1 MPNDHF
7 STGKKIA
14 FTGVMFL
21 YINLVLTIFWILK
34 PLKKSLFINQ
44 YDGDQTFKLGSM
56 EMLGSSAE
64 LLAKG
69 MNLLIA
75 FLLVVF
81 LTLIT
86 RLAKRQRLTYC
97 CMGLVIAMTFYFLL
111 QINEPSESTVWLFYW
126 FGALYISLMLAAFFS
141 FLHDT
146 VDLRNAKRLYGF
158 IVLGAVS
165 GGAIG
170 STYFRG
176 WIDEM
181 KNQQWLELIIGIGVV
196 ICVLAFVAG
205 WLAKSIPHL
214 EPELNSGDV
223 PKKKL
228 NAAVEGA
235 SLVFKSRYLIAIAGI
250 VGFYEITSEVL
261 DYQFTAVI
269 ERHTNTTVETVITAE
284 QLAPE
289 DSQVLEE
296 YDVNKDGRLDEKESN
311 NARDAIFGR
320 HVGTVYAIGNNAAL
334 AIQLLFSIFAA
345 SFPRYRIH
353 WILLALPLA
362 IALSSLFF
370 IIAPIL
376 TAASL
381 LKISDSTFAYS
392 VNQTGR
398 ETLYNP
404 LARQEKYVARAFVEV
419 FVQRTGK
426 VAALLIAFLVPILLN
441 TRNEAGHL
449 ETSLLGLQLLGG
461 FTCITVALWFYCVKI
476 VGRKFEALEQVQQE
490 SREASLARAPEQT
503 SAGAA

>member
-7 STGKKIA
+7 SNGKKIA
-14 FTGVMFL
+14 FTVVMFL
-21 YINLVLTIFWILK
+21 YINLALTIFWILK
-34 PLKKSLFINQ
+34 PLKKSLFIGL

-75 FLLVVF
+75 FMLVVF
-81 LTLIT
+81 LTLVT

-97 CMGLVIAMTFYFLL
+97 CMGLIIAMTFYFSL
-111 QINEPSESTVWLFYW
+111 QMVNEPSESTVWLFYW
-126 FGALYISLMLAAFFS
+126 FGDLYISLMLAAFFS

-165 GGAIG
+165 GGAVG

-176 WIDEM
+176 WIEEM
-181 KNQQWLELIIGIGVV
+181 NNQQWLHTIIGIGVV
-196 ICVLAFVAG
+196 ICLLAFAAG
-205 WLAKSIPHL
+205 WMAKSIPHH
-214 EPELNSGDV
+214 EPIPSPNDI
-223 PKKKL
+223 PKKKF
-228 NAAVEGA
+228 NAAIEGA

-261 DYQFTAVI
+261 DYQFTAMT
-269 ERHTNTTVETVITAE
+269 ERYV
-284 QLAPE
+284 PKE
-289 DSQVLEE
+289 DIGSH
-296 YDVNKDGRLDEKESN
+296 
-311 NARDAIFGR
+311 F
-320 HVGTVYAIGNNAAL
+320 GTVYAIGNIAAL
-334 AIQLLFSIFAA
+334 VVQLCFSIFAA
-345 SFPRYRIH
+345 GFPKYRIH

-362 IALSSLFF
+362 VALSSLFF

-376 TAASL
+376 LAASL

-404 LARQEKYVARAFVEV
+404 LSRQEKYVARAFVEV
-419 FVQRTGK
+419 FIQRTGK
-426 VAALLIAFLVPILLN
+426 VVALLIAFLVPMFLN
-441 TRNEAGHL
+441 TRNEAGQL

-461 FTCITVALWFYCVKI
+461 FTCIIVAIWFYCVKI
-476 VGRKFEALEQVQQE
+476 VGRKFESLEREQQQTTGTALGQAQEQ
-490 SREASLARAPEQT
+490 P
-503 SAGAA
+503 SAGTA

>member
-7 STGKKIA
+7 SNGKKIA
-14 FTGVMFL
+14 FTVVMFL
-21 YINLVLTIFWILK
+21 YINLALTIFWILK
-34 PLKKSLFINQ
+34 PLKKSLFIGL
-44 YDGDQTFKLGSM
+44 YDGDKTFKLGSM

-75 FLLVVF
+75 FMLVIF
-81 LTLIT
+81 LTLVT

-97 CMGLVIAMTFYFLL
+97 CMGLIIAMTFYFWL

-126 FGALYISLMLAAFFS
+126 FGDLYISLMLAAFFS

-165 GGAIG
+165 GGAVG

-176 WIDEM
+176 WIEEM
-181 KNQQWLELIIGIGVV
+181 SNQQWLNTIIGIGVV
-196 ICVLAFVAG
+196 ICLLAFAAG
-205 WLAKSIPHL
+205 WMAKSIPHH
-214 EPELNSGDV
+214 EPNPSPNDV
-223 PKKKL
+223 PKKKF
-228 NAAVEGA
+228 NAAIEGA

-261 DYQFTAVI
+261 DYQFTAMT
-269 ERHTNTTVETVITAE
+269 ERFV
-284 QLAPE
+284 LKE
-289 DSQVLEE
+289 DIGSH
-296 YDVNKDGRLDEKESN
+296 
-311 NARDAIFGR
+311 F
-320 HVGTVYAIGNNAAL
+320 GTVYAIGNIAAL
-334 AIQLLFSIFAA
+334 VVQLCFSIFAA
-345 SFPRYRIH
+345 NFPKYRIH
-353 WILLALPLA
+353 WTLLALPLA
-362 IALSSLFF
+362 VALSSLFF
-370 IIAPIL
+370 IIVPIL
-376 TAASL
+376 LAASL

-404 LARQEKYVARAFVEV
+404 LSRQEKYVARAFVEV
-419 FVQRTGK
+419 FIQRTGK
-426 VAALLIAFLVPILLN
+426 VAALLIAFLVPIFLN
-441 TRNEAGHL
+441 TRNEAGQL

-461 FTCITVALWFYCVKI
+461 FTCIIVALWFYCVKI
-476 VGRKFEALEQVQQE
+476 VGRKFESLEREQQQATATALGQAQEQ
-490 SREASLARAPEQT
+490 P

>member
-7 STGKKIA
+7 SNGKKIA
-14 FTGVMFL
+14 FTVVMFL
-21 YINLVLTIFWILK
+21 YINLALTIFWILK
-34 PLKKSLFINQ
+34 PLKKSLFIGL

-75 FLLVVF
+75 FMLVVF
-81 LTLIT
+81 LTLVT

-97 CMGLVIAMTFYFLL
+97 CMGLIIAMTFYFSL

-126 FGALYISLMLAAFFS
+126 FGDLYISLMLAAFFS

-165 GGAIG
+165 GGAVG

-176 WIDEM
+176 WIEEM
-181 KNQQWLELIIGIGVV
+181 NNQQWLHTIIGIGVV
-196 ICVLAFVAG
+196 ICLLAFAAG
-205 WLAKSIPHL
+205 WMAKSIPHH
-214 EPELNSGDV
+214 EPKPGPNDV
-223 PKKKL
+223 PKKKF
-228 NAAVEGA
+228 NAAIEGA

-250 VGFYEITSEVL
+250 VGFYEITSEML
-261 DYQFTAVI
+261 DYQFTAMT
-269 ERHTNTTVETVITAE
+269 ERFV
-284 QLAPE
+284 PKE
-289 DSQVLEE
+289 DIGSH
-296 YDVNKDGRLDEKESN
+296 
-311 NARDAIFGR
+311 F
-320 HVGTVYAIGNNAAL
+320 GTVYAIGNIAAL
-334 AIQLLFSIFAA
+334 VVQLCFSIFAA
-345 SFPRYRIH
+345 SFPKYRIH

-362 IALSSLFF
+362 VALSSLFF

-376 TAASL
+376 LAASL

-404 LARQEKYVARAFVEV
+404 LSRQEKYVARAFVEV
-419 FVQRTGK
+419 FIQRTGK
-426 VAALLIAFLVPILLN
+426 VAALLIAFLVPMFLN
-441 TRNEAGHL
+441 TRNEAGQL
-449 ETSLLGLQLLGG
+449 ETNLLGLQLLGV
-461 FTCITVALWFYCVKI
+461 FTCIIVAIWFYCVKI
-476 VGRKFEALEQVQQE
+476 VGRKFESLEREQQQAAATALGQAQEQ
-490 SREASLARAPEQT
+490 P
-503 SAGAA
+503 SAGTA

>member
-1 MPNDHF
+1 MPNEHF
-7 STGKKIA
+7 SNGKKIA
-14 FTGVMFL
+14 FTVVMFL
-21 YINLVLTIFWILK
+21 YINLALTIFWILK
-34 PLKKSLFINQ
+34 PLKKSLFIGL

-75 FLLVVF
+75 FMLVVF
-81 LTLIT
+81 LTLVT

-97 CMGLVIAMTFYFLL
+97 CMGLIIAMTFYFSL

-126 FGALYISLMLAAFFS
+126 FGDLYISLMLAAFFS

-165 GGAIG
+165 GGAVG

-176 WIDEM
+176 WIEEM
-181 KNQQWLELIIGIGVV
+181 NNQQWLHTIIGIGVV
-196 ICVLAFVAG
+196 ICLLAFAAG
-205 WLAKSIPHL
+205 WMAKSIPHH
-214 EPELNSGDV
+214 EPKPSPNDV
-223 PKKKL
+223 PKKKF
-228 NAAVEGA
+228 NAAIEGA

-261 DYQFTAVI
+261 DYQFTAMT
-269 ERHTNTTVETVITAE
+269 ERFV
-284 QLAPE
+284 PKE
-289 DSQVLEE
+289 DIGSH
-296 YDVNKDGRLDEKESN
+296 
-311 NARDAIFGR
+311 F
-320 HVGTVYAIGNNAAL
+320 GTVYAIGNIAAL
-334 AIQLLFSIFAA
+334 VVQLCFSIFAA
-345 SFPRYRIH
+345 SFPKYRIH

-362 IALSSLFF
+362 VALSSLFF

-376 TAASL
+376 LAASL

-404 LARQEKYVARAFVEV
+404 LSRQEKYVARAFIEV
-419 FVQRTGK
+419 FIQRTGK
-426 VAALLIAFLVPILLN
+426 VAALLIAFLVPMFLN
-441 TRNEAGHL
+441 TRNEAGQL
-449 ETSLLGLQLLGG
+449 ETNLLGLQLLGG
-461 FTCITVALWFYCVKI
+461 FTCIIVAIWFYCVKI
-476 VGRKFEALEQVQQE
+476 VGRKFESLEREQQQAAATALGQAQEQ
-490 SREASLARAPEQT
+490 P
-503 SAGAA
+503 SAGTA

>member
-1 MPNDHF
+1 MPNDYF

-81 LTLIT
+81 LTLVT

-97 CMGLVIAMTFYFLL
+97 CMGLVIAMTFYFLV

-126 FGALYISLMLAAFFS
+126 FGDLYISLMLAAFFS

-165 GGAIG
+165 GGAVG

-181 KNQQWLELIIGIGVV
+181 KNQQWLEVIIGIGVV
-196 ICVLAFVAG
+196 ICALAFVAG
-205 WLAKSIPHL
+205 CLARSIPHH
-214 EPELNSGDV
+214 EPKPSPNDV
-223 PKKKL
+223 PRKKF
-228 NAAVEGA
+228 NAAIEGA

-250 VGFYEITSEVL
+250 VGFYEVTSEVL
-261 DYQFTAVI
+261 DYQFTAMI
-269 ERHTNTTVETVITAE
+269 ERFV
-284 QLAPE
+284 PKE
-289 DSQVLEE
+289 DIGSH
-296 YDVNKDGRLDEKESN
+296 
-311 NARDAIFGR
+311 F
-320 HVGTVYAIGNNAAL
+320 GTVYAIGNVAAL
-334 AIQLLFSIFAA
+334 IVQLGFSIFAA
-345 SFPRYRIH
+345 NFPKYRIH
-353 WILLALPLA
+353 WILLVLPLS

-370 IIAPIL
+370 ILAPIL
-376 TAASL
+376 IVGSL

-404 LARQEKYVARAFVEV
+404 LSRQEKYVARAFVEV

-426 VAALLIAFLVPILLN
+426 VAALFIAFLVPMFLS
-441 TRNEAGHL
+441 TRNEAGQL
-449 ETSLLGLQLLGG
+449 ETSLLGLQFLGG
-461 FTCITVALWFYCVKI
+461 FTCIIVSLWFYCLKV
-476 VGRKFEALEQVQQE
+476 VGRKFESLEREQQE

-503 SAGAA
+503 SAREA

>member
-1 MPNDHF
+1 MPNEHF
-7 STGKKIA
+7 SNGKKIA
-14 FTGVMFL
+14 FTVVMFL
-21 YINLVLTIFWILK
+21 YINLALTIFWILK
-34 PLKKSLFINQ
+34 PLKKSLFIGL

-75 FLLVVF
+75 FMLVVF
-81 LTLIT
+81 LTLVT

-97 CMGLVIAMTFYFLL
+97 CMGLIIAMTFYFSL

-126 FGALYISLMLAAFFS
+126 FGDLYISLMLAAFFS

-165 GGAIG
+165 GGAVG

-176 WIDEM
+176 WIEEM
-181 KNQQWLELIIGIGVV
+181 NNQQWLHTIIGIGVV
-196 ICVLAFVAG
+196 ICLLAFAAG
-205 WLAKSIPHL
+205 WMAKSIPHH
-214 EPELNSGDV
+214 EPKPSPNDV
-223 PKKKL
+223 PKKKF
-228 NAAVEGA
+228 NAAIEGA

-261 DYQFTAVI
+261 DYQFTAMT
-269 ERHTNTTVETVITAE
+269 ERFV
-284 QLAPE
+284 PKE
-289 DSQVLEE
+289 DIGSH
-296 YDVNKDGRLDEKESN
+296 
-311 NARDAIFGR
+311 F
-320 HVGTVYAIGNNAAL
+320 GTVYAIGNIAAL
-334 AIQLLFSIFAA
+334 VVQLCFSIFAA
-345 SFPRYRIH
+345 SFPKYRIH

-362 IALSSLFF
+362 VALSSLFF

-376 TAASL
+376 LAASL

-404 LARQEKYVARAFVEV
+404 LSRQEKYVARAFVEV
-419 FVQRTGK
+419 FIQRTGK
-426 VAALLIAFLVPILLN
+426 VAALLIAFLVPMFLN
-441 TRNEAGHL
+441 TRNEAGQL
-449 ETSLLGLQLLGG
+449 ETNLLGLQLLGG
-461 FTCITVALWFYCVKI
+461 FTCIIVAIWFYCVKI
-476 VGRKFEALEQVQQE
+476 VGRKFESLEREQQQAAATALGQAQEQ
-490 SREASLARAPEQT
+490 P
-503 SAGAA
+503 SAGTA

>member
-81 LTLIT
+81 LTLVT

-97 CMGLVIAMTFYFLL
+97 CMGLVIAMTFYFLV

-126 FGALYISLMLAAFFS
+126 FGDLYISLMLAAFFS

-165 GGAIG
+165 GGAVG

-176 WIDEM
+176 WSDEM
-181 KNQQWLELIIGIGVV
+181 KNQQWLEVIIGIGVV
-196 ICVLAFVAG
+196 ICALAFVAG
-205 WLAKSIPHL
+205 CLARSIPHH
-214 EPELNSGDV
+214 EPKPSPNDV
-223 PKKKL
+223 PRKKF
-228 NAAVEGA
+228 NAAIEGA

-250 VGFYEITSEVL
+250 VGFYEVTSEVL
-261 DYQFTAVI
+261 DYQFTAMI
-269 ERHTNTTVETVITAE
+269 ERFV
-284 QLAPE
+284 PKE
-289 DSQVLEE
+289 DIGSH
-296 YDVNKDGRLDEKESN
+296 
-311 NARDAIFGR
+311 F
-320 HVGTVYAIGNNAAL
+320 GTVYAIGNVAAL
-334 AIQLLFSIFAA
+334 IVQLGFSIFAA
-345 SFPRYRIH
+345 NFPKYRIH
-353 WILLALPLA
+353 WILLVLPLS

-370 IIAPIL
+370 ILAPIL
-376 TAASL
+376 IIGSL

-404 LARQEKYVARAFVEV
+404 LSRQEKYVARAFVEV

-426 VAALLIAFLVPILLN
+426 VAALFIAFLVPMVLS
-441 TRNEAGHL
+441 TRNEAGQL

-461 FTCITVALWFYCVKI
+461 FTCIIVALWFYCVKI

-503 SAGAA
+503 SAGEA

>member
-7 STGKKIA
+7 SNGKKIA
-14 FTGVMFL
+14 FTVVMFL
-21 YINLVLTIFWILK
+21 YINLALTIFWILK
-34 PLKKSLFINQ
+34 PLKKSLFIGL

-75 FLLVVF
+75 FMLVVF
-81 LTLIT
+81 LTLVT

-97 CMGLVIAMTFYFLL
+97 CMGLIIAMTFYFSL
-111 QINEPSESTVWLFYW
+111 QMVNEPSESTVWLFYW
-126 FGALYISLMLAAFFS
+126 FGDLYISLMLAAFFS

-165 GGAIG
+165 GGAVG

-176 WIDEM
+176 WIEEM
-181 KNQQWLELIIGIGVV
+181 NNQQWLHTIIGIGVV
-196 ICVLAFVAG
+196 ICLLAFAAG
-205 WLAKSIPHL
+205 WMAKSIPHH
-214 EPELNSGDV
+214 EPKPSPNDV
-223 PKKKL
+223 PKKKF
-228 NAAVEGA
+228 NAAIEGA

-261 DYQFTAVI
+261 DYQFTAMT
-269 ERHTNTTVETVITAE
+269 ERFV
-284 QLAPE
+284 PKE
-289 DSQVLEE
+289 DIGS
-296 YDVNKDGRLDEKESN
+296 R
-311 NARDAIFGR
+311 F
-320 HVGTVYAIGNNAAL
+320 GTVYAIGNIAAL
-334 AIQLLFSIFAA
+334 VVQLCFSIFAVG
-345 SFPRYRIH
+345 FPKYRIH

-362 IALSSLFF
+362 VALSSLFF

-376 TAASL
+376 LAASL

-404 LARQEKYVARAFVEV
+404 LSRQEKYVARAFVEV
-419 FVQRTGK
+419 FIQRTGK
-426 VAALLIAFLVPILLN
+426 VAALLIAFLVPMFLN
-441 TRNEAGHL
+441 TRNEAGQL
-449 ETSLLGLQLLGG
+449 ETNLLGLQLLGG
-461 FTCITVALWFYCVKI
+461 FTCIIVAIWFYCVKI
-476 VGRKFEALEQVQQE
+476 VGRKFESLEREQQQAAATALGQAQEQ
-490 SREASLARAPEQT
+490 P
-503 SAGAA
+503 SAGTA

>member
-7 STGKKIA
+7 SNGKKIA
-14 FTGVMFL
+14 FTVVMFL
-21 YINLVLTIFWILK
+21 YINLALTIFWILK
-34 PLKKSLFINQ
+34 PLKKTLFIGL

-75 FLLVVF
+75 FMLVVF
-81 LTLIT
+81 LTLVT

-97 CMGLVIAMTFYFLL
+97 CMGLIIAMTFYFSL

-126 FGALYISLMLAAFFS
+126 FGDLYISLMLAAFFS

-165 GGAIG
+165 GGAVG

-176 WIDEM
+176 WIGEM
-181 KNQQWLELIIGIGVV
+181 NNQQWLHTIIGIGVV
-196 ICVLAFVAG
+196 ICLLAFAAG
-205 WLAKSIPHL
+205 WMAKSIPHH
-214 EPELNSGDV
+214 EPKPSPNDV
-223 PKKKL
+223 PKKKF
-228 NAAVEGA
+228 NAAIEGA

-261 DYQFTAVI
+261 DYQFTAMT
-269 ERHTNTTVETVITAE
+269 ERFV
-284 QLAPE
+284 PKE
-289 DSQVLEE
+289 DIGSH
-296 YDVNKDGRLDEKESN
+296 
-311 NARDAIFGR
+311 F
-320 HVGTVYAIGNNAAL
+320 GTVYAIGNIAAL
-334 AIQLLFSIFAA
+334 VVQLCFSIFAA
-345 SFPRYRIH
+345 GFPKYRIH

-362 IALSSLFF
+362 VALSSLFF

-376 TAASL
+376 LAASL

-404 LARQEKYVARAFVEV
+404 LSRQEKYVARAFVEV
-419 FVQRTGK
+419 FIQRTGK
-426 VAALLIAFLVPILLN
+426 VAALLIAFLVPMFLN
-441 TRNEAGHL
+441 TRNEAGQL
-449 ETSLLGLQLLGG
+449 ETNLLGLQLLGG
-461 FTCITVALWFYCVKI
+461 FTCIIVAIWFYCVKI
-476 VGRKFEALEQVQQE
+476 VGRKFESLEREQQQATATALGQAQEQ
-490 SREASLARAPEQT
+490 P
-503 SAGAA
+503 SAGTA

>member
-1 MPNDHF
+1 MPNDNF
-7 STGKKIA
+7 SSGKKIA
-14 FTGVMFL
+14 FTVVMFL
-21 YINLVLTIFWILK
+21 YINLALTIFWILK
-34 PLKKSLFINQ
+34 PLKKTLFIGL
-44 YDGDQTFKLGSM
+44 YDGDQTFNLGSM

-75 FLLVVF
+75 FMLVVF
-81 LTLIT
+81 LTLVT

-97 CMGLVIAMTFYFLL
+97 CMGLIIAMTFYFSL

-126 FGALYISLMLAAFFS
+126 FGDLYISLILAAFFS

-165 GGAIG
+165 GGAVG

-176 WIDEM
+176 WIEEM
-181 KNQQWLELIIGIGVV
+181 NNQQWLHTIIGIGVV
-196 ICVLAFVAG
+196 ICLLAFAAG
-205 WLAKSIPHL
+205 WMAKSIPHH
-214 EPELNSGDV
+214 EPIPSPNDI
-223 PKKKL
+223 PKKKF
-228 NAAVEGA
+228 NAAIEGA

-261 DYQFTAVI
+261 DYQFTAMT
-269 ERHTNTTVETVITAE
+269 ERFV
-284 QLAPE
+284 PKE
-289 DSQVLEE
+289 DIGSH
-296 YDVNKDGRLDEKESN
+296 
-311 NARDAIFGR
+311 F
-320 HVGTVYAIGNNAAL
+320 GTVYAIGNIAAL
-334 AIQLLFSIFAA
+334 VVQLCFSIFAA
-345 SFPRYRIH
+345 GFPKYRIH

-362 IALSSLFF
+362 VALSSLFF

-376 TAASL
+376 LAASL

-404 LARQEKYVARAFVEV
+404 LSRQEKYVARAFVEV
-419 FVQRTGK
+419 FIQRTGK
-426 VAALLIAFLVPILLN
+426 VVALLIAFLVPMFLN
-441 TRNEAGHL
+441 TRNEAGQL

-461 FTCITVALWFYCVKI
+461 FTCIIFAIWFYCVKI
-476 VGRKFEALEQVQQE
+476 VGRKFESLESEQQQTTGTALGQAQEQ
-490 SREASLARAPEQT
+490 P
-503 SAGAA
+503 SAGTA

>member
-7 STGKKIA
+7 SNGKKIA
-14 FTGVMFL
+14 FTVVMFL
-21 YINLVLTIFWILK
+21 YINLALTIFWILK
-34 PLKKSLFINQ
+34 PLKKSLFIGL

-75 FLLVVF
+75 FMLVVF
-81 LTLIT
+81 LTLVT

-97 CMGLVIAMTFYFLL
+97 CMGLIIAMTFYFSL

-126 FGALYISLMLAAFFS
+126 FGDLYISLMLAAFFS

-165 GGAIG
+165 GGAVG

-176 WIDEM
+176 WIEEM
-181 KNQQWLELIIGIGVV
+181 NNQQWLHTIIGIGVV
-196 ICVLAFVAG
+196 ICLLAFAAG
-205 WLAKSIPHL
+205 WMAKSIPHH
-214 EPELNSGDV
+214 EPKPSPNDV
-223 PKKKL
+223 PKKKF
-228 NAAVEGA
+228 NAAIEGA

-250 VGFYEITSEVL
+250 VGFYEITSEML
-261 DYQFTAVI
+261 DYQFTAMT
-269 ERHTNTTVETVITAE
+269 ERFV
-284 QLAPE
+284 PKE
-289 DSQVLEE
+289 DIGSH
-296 YDVNKDGRLDEKESN
+296 
-311 NARDAIFGR
+311 F
-320 HVGTVYAIGNNAAL
+320 GTVYAIGNIAAL
-334 AIQLLFSIFAA
+334 VVQLCFSIFAA
-345 SFPRYRIH
+345 GFPKYRIH

-362 IALSSLFF
+362 VALSSLFF

-376 TAASL
+376 LAASL

-404 LARQEKYVARAFVEV
+404 LSRQEKYVARAFVEV
-419 FVQRTGK
+419 FIQRTGK
-426 VAALLIAFLVPILLN
+426 VAALLIAFLVPMFLN
-441 TRNEAGHL
+441 TRNEAGQL
-449 ETSLLGLQLLGG
+449 ETNLLGLQLLGV
-461 FTCITVALWFYCVKI
+461 FTCIIVAIWFYCVKI
-476 VGRKFEALEQVQQE
+476 VGRKFESLEREQQQ
-490 SREASLARAPEQT
+490 ATATTLGQAQEQP
-503 SAGAA
+503 SAGTA

>member
-7 STGKKIA
+7 SNGKKIA
-14 FTGVMFL
+14 FTVVMFL
-21 YINLVLTIFWILK
+21 YINLTLTIFWILK
-34 PLKKSLFINQ
+34 PLKKSLFIGL
-44 YDGDQTFKLGSM
+44 YDSDQTFKLGSM

-75 FLLVVF
+75 FMLVVF
-81 LTLIT
+81 LTLVT

-97 CMGLVIAMTFYFLL
+97 CMGLIIAMTFCFSL

-126 FGALYISLMLAAFFS
+126 FGDLYISLMLAAFFS

-165 GGAIG
+165 GGAVG

-176 WIDEM
+176 WIEEM
-181 KNQQWLELIIGIGVV
+181 NNQQWLNTIIGIGVV
-196 ICVLAFVAG
+196 ICLLAFAAG
-205 WLAKSIPHL
+205 WMAKSIPHH
-214 EPELNSGDV
+214 EPNPSPNDV
-223 PKKKL
+223 PKKKF
-228 NAAVEGA
+228 NAAIEGA

-261 DYQFTAVI
+261 DYQFTAMT
-269 ERHTNTTVETVITAE
+269 ERFV
-284 QLAPE
+284 PKE
-289 DSQVLEE
+289 DIGSH
-296 YDVNKDGRLDEKESN
+296 
-311 NARDAIFGR
+311 F
-320 HVGTVYAIGNNAAL
+320 GTVYAIGNIAAL
-334 AIQLLFSIFAA
+334 VVQLCFSIFAA
-345 SFPRYRIH
+345 SFPKYRIH
-353 WILLALPLA
+353 WILMALPLA
-362 IALSSLFF
+362 VALSSLFF

-376 TAASL
+376 LAASL

-404 LARQEKYVARAFVEV
+404 LSRQEKYVARAFVEV
-419 FVQRTGK
+419 FIQRTGK
-426 VAALLIAFLVPILLN
+426 VAALLIAFLVPIFLN
-441 TRNEAGHL
+441 TRNEAGQL

-461 FTCITVALWFYCVKI
+461 FTCIIVALWFYCVKI
-476 VGRKFEALEQVQQE
+476 VGRKFESLEREQQQATATALGQAQEQ
-490 SREASLARAPEQT
+490 P
-503 SAGAA
+503 SAGTT

>member
-1 MPNDHF
+1 MPNEHF
-7 STGKKIA
+7 SNGKKIA
-14 FTGVMFL
+14 FTVVMFL
-21 YINLVLTIFWILK
+21 YINLALTIFWILK
-34 PLKKSLFINQ
+34 PLKKSLFIGL

-75 FLLVVF
+75 FMLVVF
-81 LTLIT
+81 LTLVT

-97 CMGLVIAMTFYFLL
+97 CMGLIIAMTFYFSL

-126 FGALYISLMLAAFFS
+126 FGDLYISLMLAAFFS

-165 GGAIG
+165 GGAVG

-176 WIDEM
+176 WIEEM
-181 KNQQWLELIIGIGVV
+181 NNQQWLHTIIGIGVV
-196 ICVLAFVAG
+196 ICLLAFAAG
-205 WLAKSIPHL
+205 WMAKSIPHH
-214 EPELNSGDV
+214 EPKPSPNDV
-223 PKKKL
+223 PKKKF
-228 NAAVEGA
+228 NAAIEGA

-261 DYQFTAVI
+261 DYQFTAMT
-269 ERHTNTTVETVITAE
+269 ERFV
-284 QLAPE
+284 PKE
-289 DSQVLEE
+289 DIGSH
-296 YDVNKDGRLDEKESN
+296 
-311 NARDAIFGR
+311 F
-320 HVGTVYAIGNNAAL
+320 GTVYAIGNIAAL
-334 AIQLLFSIFAA
+334 VVQLCFSIFAA
-345 SFPRYRIH
+345 SFPKYRIH

-362 IALSSLFF
+362 VALSSLFF

-376 TAASL
+376 LAASL

-404 LARQEKYVARAFVEV
+404 LSRQEKYVARAFVEV
-419 FVQRTGK
+419 FIQRTGK
-426 VAALLIAFLVPILLN
+426 VAALLIAFLVPMFLN
-441 TRNEAGHL
+441 TRNEAGQL
-449 ETSLLGLQLLGG
+449 ETNLLGLQLLGG
-461 FTCITVALWFYCVKI
+461 FTCIIVAIWFYCVKI
-476 VGRKFEALEQVQQE
+476 VGRKFESLEREQQQATATALGQAQEQ
-490 SREASLARAPEQT
+490 P
-503 SAGAA
+503 SAGTA

>member
-1 MPNDHF
+1 MPNEHF
-7 STGKKIA
+7 SNGKKIA
-14 FTGVMFL
+14 FTVVMFL
-21 YINLVLTIFWILK
+21 YINLALTIFWILK
-34 PLKKSLFINQ
+34 PLKKSLFIGL

-75 FLLVVF
+75 FMLVVF
-81 LTLIT
+81 LTLVT

-97 CMGLVIAMTFYFLL
+97 CMGLIIAMTFYFSL

-126 FGALYISLMLAAFFS
+126 FGDLYISLMLAAFFS

-165 GGAIG
+165 GGAVG

-176 WIDEM
+176 WIEEM
-181 KNQQWLELIIGIGVV
+181 NNQQWLHTIIGIGVV
-196 ICVLAFVAG
+196 ICLLAFAAG
-205 WLAKSIPHL
+205 WMAKSIPHH
-214 EPELNSGDV
+214 EPKPSPNDV
-223 PKKKL
+223 PKKKF
-228 NAAVEGA
+228 NAAIEGA

-261 DYQFTAVI
+261 DYQFTAMT
-269 ERHTNTTVETVITAE
+269 ERFV
-284 QLAPE
+284 PK
-289 DSQVLEE
+289 EE
-296 YDVNKDGRLDEKESN
+296 IGSR
-311 NARDAIFGR
+311 F
-320 HVGTVYAIGNNAAL
+320 GTVYAIGNIAAL
-334 AIQLLFSIFAA
+334 VVQLCFSVFAA
-345 SFPRYRIH
+345 GFPKYRIH

-362 IALSSLFF
+362 VALSSLFF

-376 TAASL
+376 LAASL

-404 LARQEKYVARAFVEV
+404 LSRQEKYVARAFVEV
-419 FVQRTGK
+419 FIQRTGK
-426 VAALLIAFLVPILLN
+426 VAALLIAFLVPMFLN
-441 TRNEAGHL
+441 TRNEAGQL
-449 ETSLLGLQLLGG
+449 ETNLLGLQLLGG
-461 FTCITVALWFYCVKI
+461 FTCIIVAIWFYCVKI
-476 VGRKFEALEQVQQE
+476 VGRKFESLEREQQQAAATALGQAQEQ
-490 SREASLARAPEQT
+490 P
-503 SAGAA
+503 SAGTA

>member
-7 STGKKIA
+7 SNGKKIA
-14 FTGVMFL
+14 FTVVMFL
-21 YINLVLTIFWILK
+21 YINLALTIFWILK
-34 PLKKSLFINQ
+34 PLKKTLFIGL

-75 FLLVVF
+75 FMLVVF
-81 LTLIT
+81 LTLVT

-97 CMGLVIAMTFYFLL
+97 CMGLIIAMTFYFSL

-126 FGALYISLMLAAFFS
+126 FGDLYISLMLAAFFS

-165 GGAIG
+165 GGAVG

-176 WIDEM
+176 WIEEM
-181 KNQQWLELIIGIGVV
+181 NNQQWLHTIIGIGVV
-196 ICVLAFVAG
+196 ICLLAFAAG
-205 WLAKSIPHL
+205 WMAKSIPHH
-214 EPELNSGDV
+214 EPKPSPNDV
-223 PKKKL
+223 PKKKF
-228 NAAVEGA
+228 NAAIEGA

-250 VGFYEITSEVL
+250 VGFYEITSEML
-261 DYQFTAVI
+261 DYQFTAMT
-269 ERHTNTTVETVITAE
+269 ERFV
-284 QLAPE
+284 PKE
-289 DSQVLEE
+289 DIGSH
-296 YDVNKDGRLDEKESN
+296 
-311 NARDAIFGR
+311 F
-320 HVGTVYAIGNNAAL
+320 GTVYAIGNIAAL
-334 AIQLLFSIFAA
+334 VVQLCFSIFAA
-345 SFPRYRIH
+345 SFPKYRIH

-362 IALSSLFF
+362 VALSSLFF

-376 TAASL
+376 LAASL

-404 LARQEKYVARAFVEV
+404 LSRQEKYVARAFVEV
-419 FVQRTGK
+419 FIQRTGK
-426 VAALLIAFLVPILLN
+426 VAALLIAFLVPMFLN
-441 TRNEAGHL
+441 TRNEAGQL
-449 ETSLLGLQLLGG
+449 ETNLLGLQLLGG
-461 FTCITVALWFYCVKI
+461 FTCIIVAIWFYCVKI
-476 VGRKFEALEQVQQE
+476 VGRKFESLEREQQQATATALGQAQEQ
-490 SREASLARAPEQT
+490 P
-503 SAGAA
+503 SAGTA

>member
-7 STGKKIA
+7 SNGKKIA
-14 FTGVMFL
+14 FTVVMFL

-34 PLKKSLFINQ
+34 PLKKSLFIGL

-75 FLLVVF
+75 FMLVVF
-81 LTLIT
+81 LTLVT

-97 CMGLVIAMTFYFLL
+97 CMGLIIAMTFYFSL

-126 FGALYISLMLAAFFS
+126 FGDLYISLMLAAFFS

-165 GGAIG
+165 GGAVG

-176 WIDEM
+176 WIEEM
-181 KNQQWLELIIGIGVV
+181 NNQQWLHMIIGIGVV
-196 ICVLAFVAG
+196 ICLLAFAAG
-205 WLAKSIPHL
+205 WMAKSIPHH
-214 EPELNSGDV
+214 EPKPSPNDV
-223 PKKKL
+223 PKKKF
-228 NAAVEGA
+228 NAAIEGA

-261 DYQFTAVI
+261 DYQFTAMT
-269 ERHTNTTVETVITAE
+269 ERFV
-284 QLAPE
+284 PKE
-289 DSQVLEE
+289 DIGSH
-296 YDVNKDGRLDEKESN
+296 
-311 NARDAIFGR
+311 F
-320 HVGTVYAIGNNAAL
+320 GTVYAIGNIAAL
-334 AIQLLFSIFAA
+334 VVQLCFSIFAA
-345 SFPRYRIH
+345 SFPKYRIH

-362 IALSSLFF
+362 VALSSLFF

-376 TAASL
+376 LAASL

-404 LARQEKYVARAFVEV
+404 LSRQEKYVARAFVEV
-419 FVQRTGK
+419 FIQRTGK
-426 VAALLIAFLVPILLN
+426 VAALLIAFLVPMFLN
-441 TRNEAGHL
+441 TRNEAGQL
-449 ETSLLGLQLLGG
+449 ETNLLGLQLLGG
-461 FTCITVALWFYCVKI
+461 FTCIIVAIWFYCVKI
-476 VGRKFEALEQVQQE
+476 VGRKFESLEREQQQATATALGQAQEQ
-490 SREASLARAPEQT
+490 P
-503 SAGAA
+503 SAGTA

>member
-7 STGKKIA
+7 SNGKKIA
-14 FTGVMFL
+14 FTVVMFL
-21 YINLVLTIFWILK
+21 YINLALTIFWILK
-34 PLKKSLFINQ
+34 PLKKSLFIGL

-75 FLLVVF
+75 FMLVVF
-81 LTLIT
+81 LTLVT

-97 CMGLVIAMTFYFLL
+97 CMGLIIAMTFYFSL

-126 FGALYISLMLAAFFS
+126 FGDLYISLMLAAFFS

-165 GGAIG
+165 GGAVG

-176 WIDEM
+176 WIEEM
-181 KNQQWLELIIGIGVV
+181 NNQQWLHTIIGIGVV
-196 ICVLAFVAG
+196 ICLLAFAAG
-205 WLAKSIPHL
+205 WMAKSIPHH
-214 EPELNSGDV
+214 EPKPSPNDV
-223 PKKKL
+223 PKKKF
-228 NAAVEGA
+228 NAAIEGA

-261 DYQFTAVI
+261 DYQFTAMT
-269 ERHTNTTVETVITAE
+269 ERFV
-284 QLAPE
+284 PKE
-289 DSQVLEE
+289 DIGSH
-296 YDVNKDGRLDEKESN
+296 
-311 NARDAIFGR
+311 F
-320 HVGTVYAIGNNAAL
+320 GTVYAIGNIAAL
-334 AIQLLFSIFAA
+334 VVQLCFSIFAA
-345 SFPRYRIH
+345 GFPKYRIH

-362 IALSSLFF
+362 VALSSLFF

-376 TAASL
+376 LAASL

-404 LARQEKYVARAFVEV
+404 LSRQEKYVARAFVEV
-419 FVQRTGK
+419 FIQRTGK
-426 VAALLIAFLVPILLN
+426 VAALLIAFLVPMFLN
-441 TRNEAGHL
+441 TRNEAGQL
-449 ETSLLGLQLLGG
+449 ETNLLGLQLLGG
-461 FTCITVALWFYCVKI
+461 FTCIIVAIWFYCVKI
-476 VGRKFEALEQVQQE
+476 VARKFESLEREQQQ
-490 SREASLARAPEQT
+490 ATATTLGQAQEQP
-503 SAGAA
+503 SAGTV

>member
-34 PLKKSLFINQ
+34 PLKKSLFIGQ

-97 CMGLVIAMTFYFLL
+97 CMGLVIAMTFCFWL

-126 FGALYISLMLAAFFS
+126 FGDLYISLMLAAFFS

-146 VDLRNAKRLYGF
+146 VDLKNAKRLYGF

-181 KNQQWLELIIGIGVV
+181 KNQQWLQVVIGIGVV

-205 WLAKSIPHL
+205 WLAKAIPHH
-214 EPELNSGDV
+214 EPEPSSGDV
-223 PKKKL
+223 PKKKF

-261 DYQFTAVI
+261 DYQFTAVT
-269 ERHTNTTVETVITAE
+269 ERFV
-284 QLAPE
+284 PKE
-289 DSQVLEE
+289 DLG
-296 YDVNKDGRLDEKESN
+296 NH
-311 NARDAIFGR
+311 F
-320 HVGTVYAIGNNAAL
+320 GTVYAIGNNAAL
-334 AIQLLFSIFAA
+334 VIQLLFSIFAA
-345 SFPRYRIH
+345 SFPKYRIH
-353 WILLALPLA
+353 WILLALPLS
-362 IALSSLFF
+362 IVLSSLFF
-370 IIAPIL
+370 ILAPIL
-376 TAASL
+376 VAASL

-392 VNQTGR
+392 INQTGR

-404 LARQEKYVARAFVEV
+404 LSRQEKYVARAFVEV
-419 FVQRTGK
+419 FIQRTGK
-426 VAALLIAFLVPILLN
+426 VAALLIAFLVPMFLN
-441 TRNEAGHL
+441 TRNEAGQL
-449 ETSLLGLQLLGG
+449 ETNLLGLQLLGG
-461 FTCITVALWFYCVKI
+461 FTCIIVAIWFYCVKI
-476 VGRKFEALEQVQQE
+476 VGRKFESLEREQQQAAATALGQAQEQ
-490 SREASLARAPEQT
+490 P
-503 SAGAA
+503 SAGTA

>member
-7 STGKKIA
+7 SNGKKIA
-14 FTGVMFL
+14 FTVVMFL
-21 YINLVLTIFWILK
+21 YINLALTIFWILK
-34 PLKKSLFINQ
+34 PLKKSLFIGL

-75 FLLVVF
+75 FMLVVF
-81 LTLIT
+81 LTLVT

-97 CMGLVIAMTFYFLL
+97 CMGLIIAMTFYFSL

-126 FGALYISLMLAAFFS
+126 FGDLYISLMLAAFFS

-165 GGAIG
+165 GGAVG

-176 WIDEM
+176 WIEEM
-181 KNQQWLELIIGIGVV
+181 NNQQWLHTIIGIGVV
-196 ICVLAFVAG
+196 ICLLAFAAG
-205 WLAKSIPHL
+205 WMAKSIPHH
-214 EPELNSGDV
+214 EPKPSPNDV
-223 PKKKL
+223 PKKKF
-228 NAAVEGA
+228 NAAIEGA

-261 DYQFTAVI
+261 DYQFTAMT
-269 ERHTNTTVETVITAE
+269 ERFV
-284 QLAPE
+284 PKE
-289 DSQVLEE
+289 DIGSH
-296 YDVNKDGRLDEKESN
+296 
-311 NARDAIFGR
+311 F
-320 HVGTVYAIGNNAAL
+320 GTVYAIGNIAAL
-334 AIQLLFSIFAA
+334 VVQLCFSIFAA
-345 SFPRYRIH
+345 GFPKYRIH

-362 IALSSLFF
+362 VALSSLFF

-376 TAASL
+376 LAASL

-404 LARQEKYVARAFVEV
+404 LSRQEKYVARAFVEV
-419 FVQRTGK
+419 FIQRTGK
-426 VAALLIAFLVPILLN
+426 VAALLIAFLVPMFLN
-441 TRNEAGHL
+441 TRNEAGQL
-449 ETSLLGLQLLGG
+449 ETNLLGLQLLGG
-461 FTCITVALWFYCVKI
+461 FTCIIVAIWFYCVKI
-476 VGRKFEALEQVQQE
+476 VGRKFESLEREQQQATATALGQAQEQ
-490 SREASLARAPEQT
+490 P
-503 SAGAA
+503 SAGTA

>member
-7 STGKKIA
+7 SNGKKIA
-14 FTGVMFL
+14 FTVVMFL

-34 PLKKSLFINQ
+34 PLKKSLFIGL

-75 FLLVVF
+75 FMLVVF
-81 LTLIT
+81 LTLVT

-97 CMGLVIAMTFYFLL
+97 CMGLIIAMTFYFSL

-126 FGALYISLMLAAFFS
+126 FGDLYISLMLAAFFS

-165 GGAIG
+165 GGAVG

-176 WIDEM
+176 WIEEM
-181 KNQQWLELIIGIGVV
+181 NNQQWLHTIIGIGVV
-196 ICVLAFVAG
+196 ICLLAFAAG
-205 WLAKSIPHL
+205 WMAKSIPHH
-214 EPELNSGDV
+214 EPKPSPNDV
-223 PKKKL
+223 PKKKF
-228 NAAVEGA
+228 NAAIEGA

-261 DYQFTAVI
+261 DYQFTAMT
-269 ERHTNTTVETVITAE
+269 ERFV
-284 QLAPE
+284 PKE
-289 DSQVLEE
+289 DIGSH
-296 YDVNKDGRLDEKESN
+296 
-311 NARDAIFGR
+311 F
-320 HVGTVYAIGNNAAL
+320 GTVYAIGNIAAL
-334 AIQLLFSIFAA
+334 VVQLCFSIFAA
-345 SFPRYRIH
+345 GFPKYRIH

-362 IALSSLFF
+362 VALSSLFF

-376 TAASL
+376 LAASL

-404 LARQEKYVARAFVEV
+404 LSRQEKYVARAFVEV
-419 FVQRTGK
+419 FIQRTGK
-426 VAALLIAFLVPILLN
+426 VAALLIAFLVPMFLN
-441 TRNEAGHL
+441 TRNEAGQL
-449 ETSLLGLQLLGG
+449 ETNLLGLQLLGG
-461 FTCITVALWFYCVKI
+461 FTCIIVAIWFYCVKI
-476 VGRKFEALEQVQQE
+476 VGRKFESLEREQQQAAATALGQAQEQ
-490 SREASLARAPEQT
+490 P
-503 SAGAA
+503 SAGTA

>member
-7 STGKKIA
+7 SNGKKIA
-14 FTGVMFL
+14 FTVVMFL
-21 YINLVLTIFWILK
+21 YINLALTIFWILK
-34 PLKKSLFINQ
+34 PLKKTLFIGL

-75 FLLVVF
+75 FMLVVF
-81 LTLIT
+81 LTLVT

-97 CMGLVIAMTFYFLL
+97 CMGLIIAMTFYFSL

-126 FGALYISLMLAAFFS
+126 FGDLYISLMLAAFFS

-165 GGAIG
+165 GGAVG
-170 STYFRG
+170 STYFSG
-176 WIDEM
+176 WSREM
-181 KNQQWLELIIGIGVV
+181 NNQQWLHTVIGIGVV
-196 ICVLAFVAG
+196 ICLLAFAAG
-205 WLAKSIPHL
+205 WMAKSIPHH
-214 EPELNSGDV
+214 EPKPSPNDV
-223 PKKKL
+223 PKKKF
-228 NAAVEGA
+228 NAAIEGA

-261 DYQFTAVI
+261 DYQFTAMT
-269 ERHTNTTVETVITAE
+269 ERFV
-284 QLAPE
+284 PKE
-289 DSQVLEE
+289 DIGS
-296 YDVNKDGRLDEKESN
+296 R
-311 NARDAIFGR
+311 F
-320 HVGTVYAIGNNAAL
+320 GTVYAIGNIAAL
-334 AIQLLFSIFAA
+334 VVQLCFSIFAA
-345 SFPRYRIH
+345 SFPKYRIH

-362 IALSSLFF
+362 VALSSLFF

-376 TAASL
+376 LAASL

-404 LARQEKYVARAFVEV
+404 LSRQEKYVARAFVEV
-419 FVQRTGK
+419 FIQRTGK
-426 VAALLIAFLVPILLN
+426 VAALLIAFLVPMFLN
-441 TRNEAGHL
+441 TRNEAGQL
-449 ETSLLGLQLLGG
+449 ETNLLGLQLLGG
-461 FTCITVALWFYCVKI
+461 FTCIIVAIWFYCVNI
-476 VGRKFEALEQVQQE
+476 VGRKFESLEREQQQ
-490 SREASLARAPEQT
+490 ATATTLGQAQEQP
-503 SAGAA
+503 SAGTA

>member
-7 STGKKIA
+7 SNGKKIA
-14 FTGVMFL
+14 FTVVMFL
-21 YINLVLTIFWILK
+21 YINLALTIFWILK
-34 PLKKSLFINQ
+34 PLKKSLFIGL

-75 FLLVVF
+75 FMLVVF
-81 LTLIT
+81 LTLVT

-97 CMGLVIAMTFYFLL
+97 CMGLIIAMTFYFSL

-126 FGALYISLMLAAFFS
+126 FGDLYISLMLAAFFS

-165 GGAIG
+165 GGAVG

-176 WIDEM
+176 WIEEM
-181 KNQQWLELIIGIGVV
+181 NNQQWLHMIIGIGVV
-196 ICVLAFVAG
+196 ICLLAFAAG
-205 WLAKSIPHL
+205 WMAKSIPHH
-214 EPELNSGDV
+214 EPKPSPNDV
-223 PKKKL
+223 PKKKF
-228 NAAVEGA
+228 NAAIEGA

-261 DYQFTAVI
+261 DYQFTAMT
-269 ERHTNTTVETVITAE
+269 ERFV
-284 QLAPE
+284 PKE
-289 DSQVLEE
+289 DIGSH
-296 YDVNKDGRLDEKESN
+296 
-311 NARDAIFGR
+311 F
-320 HVGTVYAIGNNAAL
+320 GTVYAIGNIAAL
-334 AIQLLFSIFAA
+334 VVQLCFSVFAA
-345 SFPRYRIH
+345 GFPKYRIH

-362 IALSSLFF
+362 VALSSLFF

-376 TAASL
+376 LAASL

-404 LARQEKYVARAFVEV
+404 LSRQEKYVARAFVEV
-419 FVQRTGK
+419 FIQRTGK
-426 VAALLIAFLVPILLN
+426 VAALLIAFLVPMFLN
-441 TRNEAGHL
+441 TRNEAGQL

-461 FTCITVALWFYCVKI
+461 FTCIIVAIWFYCVKI
-476 VGRKFEALEQVQQE
+476 VGRKFESLEREQQQATANALGQAQEQQ
-490 SREASLARAPEQT
+490 SARTA
-503 SAGAA
+503 

>member
-7 STGKKIA
+7 SNGKKIA
-14 FTGVMFL
+14 FTVVMFL
-21 YINLVLTIFWILK
+21 YINLALTIFWILK
-34 PLKKSLFINQ
+34 PLKKSLFIGL

-75 FLLVVF
+75 FMLVVF
-81 LTLIT
+81 LTLVT

-97 CMGLVIAMTFYFLL
+97 CMGLIIAMTFYFSL

-126 FGALYISLMLAAFFS
+126 FGDLYISLMLAAFFS

-165 GGAIG
+165 GGAVG

-176 WIDEM
+176 WIEEM
-181 KNQQWLELIIGIGVV
+181 NNQQWLHTIIGIGMV
-196 ICVLAFVAG
+196 ICLLAFAAG
-205 WLAKSIPHL
+205 WMAKSIPHH
-214 EPELNSGDV
+214 EPKPSPNDV
-223 PKKKL
+223 PKKKF
-228 NAAVEGA
+228 NAAIEGA

-261 DYQFTAVI
+261 DYQFTAMT
-269 ERHTNTTVETVITAE
+269 ERFV
-284 QLAPE
+284 PKE
-289 DSQVLEE
+289 DIGSH
-296 YDVNKDGRLDEKESN
+296 
-311 NARDAIFGR
+311 F
-320 HVGTVYAIGNNAAL
+320 GTVYAIGNIAAL
-334 AIQLLFSIFAA
+334 VVQLCFSIFAA
-345 SFPRYRIH
+345 GFPKYRIH

-362 IALSSLFF
+362 VALSSLFF

-376 TAASL
+376 LAASL

-404 LARQEKYVARAFVEV
+404 LSRQEKYVARAFVEV
-419 FVQRTGK
+419 FIQRTGK
-426 VAALLIAFLVPILLN
+426 VAALLIAFLVPMFLN
-441 TRNEAGHL
+441 TRNEAGQL
-449 ETSLLGLQLLGG
+449 ETNLLGLQLLGG
-461 FTCITVALWFYCVKI
+461 FTCIIVAIWFYCVKI
-476 VGRKFEALEQVQQE
+476 VGRKFESLEREQQQ
-490 SREASLARAPEQT
+490 ATATTLGQAQEQP
-503 SAGAA
+503 SAGTV

>member
-7 STGKKIA
+7 SNGKKIA
-14 FTGVMFL
+14 FTVVMFL

-34 PLKKSLFINQ
+34 PLKKSLFIGL

-75 FLLVVF
+75 FMLVVF
-81 LTLIT
+81 LTLVT

-97 CMGLVIAMTFYFLL
+97 CMGLIIAMTFYFSL
-111 QINEPSESTVWLFYW
+111 QMINEPSESTVWLFYW
-126 FGALYISLMLAAFFS
+126 FGDLYISLMLAAFFS

-165 GGAIG
+165 GGAVG

-181 KNQQWLELIIGIGVV
+181 NNQQWLHTIIGIGVV
-196 ICVLAFVAG
+196 ICLLAFAAG
-205 WLAKSIPHL
+205 WMAKSIPHH
-214 EPELNSGDV
+214 EPKPSPNDV
-223 PKKKL
+223 PKKKF
-228 NAAVEGA
+228 NAAIEGA

-250 VGFYEITSEVL
+250 VGFYEITSEML
-261 DYQFTAVI
+261 DYQFTAMT
-269 ERHTNTTVETVITAE
+269 ERFV
-284 QLAPE
+284 PKE
-289 DSQVLEE
+289 DIGSH
-296 YDVNKDGRLDEKESN
+296 
-311 NARDAIFGR
+311 F
-320 HVGTVYAIGNNAAL
+320 GTVYAIGNIAAL
-334 AIQLLFSIFAA
+334 VVQLCFSIFAA
-345 SFPRYRIH
+345 GFPKYRIH

-362 IALSSLFF
+362 VALSSLFF

-376 TAASL
+376 LAASL

-404 LARQEKYVARAFVEV
+404 LSRQEKYVARAFVEV
-419 FVQRTGK
+419 FIQRTGK
-426 VAALLIAFLVPILLN
+426 VAALLIAFLVPIFLN
-441 TRNEAGHL
+441 TRNEAGQL
-449 ETSLLGLQLLGG
+449 ETNLLGLQLLGG
-461 FTCITVALWFYCVKI
+461 FTCIIVAIWFYCVKI
-476 VGRKFEALEQVQQE
+476 VGRKFESLEREQQQATATALGQAQEQ
-490 SREASLARAPEQT
+490 P
-503 SAGAA
+503 SAGTA

>member
-7 STGKKIA
+7 SSGKKIA
-14 FTGVMFL
+14 FTVVMFL
-21 YINLVLTIFWILK
+21 YINLALTIFWILK
-34 PLKKSLFINQ
+34 PLKKTLFIGL
-44 YDGDQTFKLGSM
+44 YDGDQTFNLGSM

-75 FLLVVF
+75 FMLVVF
-81 LTLIT
+81 LTLVT

-97 CMGLVIAMTFYFLL
+97 CMGLIIAMTFYFSLH
-111 QINEPSESTVWLFYW
+111 INEPSESTVWLFYW
-126 FGALYISLMLAAFFS
+126 FGDLYISLILAAFFS

-165 GGAIG
+165 GGAVG

-176 WIDEM
+176 WIGEM
-181 KNQQWLELIIGIGVV
+181 NNQQWLHTIIGIGVV
-196 ICVLAFVAG
+196 ICLLAFAAG
-205 WLAKSIPHL
+205 WMAKSIPHH
-214 EPELNSGDV
+214 EPIPSPNDI
-223 PKKKL
+223 PKKKF
-228 NAAVEGA
+228 NAAIEGA

-261 DYQFTAVI
+261 DYQFTAMT
-269 ERHTNTTVETVITAE
+269 ERFV
-284 QLAPE
+284 PKE
-289 DSQVLEE
+289 DIGSH
-296 YDVNKDGRLDEKESN
+296 
-311 NARDAIFGR
+311 F
-320 HVGTVYAIGNNAAL
+320 GTVYAIGNIAAL
-334 AIQLLFSIFAA
+334 VVQLCFSIFAA
-345 SFPRYRIH
+345 GFPKYRIH

-362 IALSSLFF
+362 VALSSLFF

-376 TAASL
+376 LAASL

-404 LARQEKYVARAFVEV
+404 LSRQEKYVARAFVEV
-419 FVQRTGK
+419 FIQRTGK
-426 VAALLIAFLVPILLN
+426 VVALLIAFLVPMFLN
-441 TRNEAGHL
+441 TRNEAGQL

-461 FTCITVALWFYCVKI
+461 FTCIIFAIWFYCVKI
-476 VGRKFEALEQVQQE
+476 VGRKFESLESEQQQTTGTALGQAQEQ
-490 SREASLARAPEQT
+490 P
-503 SAGAA
+503 SAGTA

>member
-7 STGKKIA
+7 SNGKKIA
-14 FTGVMFL
+14 FTVVMFL
-21 YINLVLTIFWILK
+21 YINLALTIFWILK
-34 PLKKSLFINQ
+34 PLKKSLFIGL

-75 FLLVVF
+75 FMLVVF
-81 LTLIT
+81 LTLVT

-97 CMGLVIAMTFYFLL
+97 CMGLIIAMTFYFSL

-126 FGALYISLMLAAFFS
+126 FGDLYISLMLAAFFS

-165 GGAIG
+165 GGAVG

-176 WIDEM
+176 WIGEM
-181 KNQQWLELIIGIGVV
+181 NNQQWLHTIIGIGVV
-196 ICVLAFVAG
+196 ICLLAFAAG
-205 WLAKSIPHL
+205 WMAKSIPHH
-214 EPELNSGDV
+214 EPKPSPNDV
-223 PKKKL
+223 PKKKF
-228 NAAVEGA
+228 NAAIEGA

-261 DYQFTAVI
+261 DYQFTAMT
-269 ERHTNTTVETVITAE
+269 ERFV
-284 QLAPE
+284 PKE
-289 DSQVLEE
+289 DIGSH
-296 YDVNKDGRLDEKESN
+296 
-311 NARDAIFGR
+311 F
-320 HVGTVYAIGNNAAL
+320 GTVYAIGNIAAL
-334 AIQLLFSIFAA
+334 VVQLCFSIFAA
-345 SFPRYRIH
+345 GFPKYRIH

-362 IALSSLFF
+362 VALSSLFF

-376 TAASL
+376 LAASL

-404 LARQEKYVARAFVEV
+404 LSRQEKYVARAFVEV
-419 FVQRTGK
+419 FIQRTGK
-426 VAALLIAFLVPILLN
+426 VAALLIAFLVPMFLN
-441 TRNEAGHL
+441 TRNEAGQL
-449 ETSLLGLQLLGG
+449 ETNLLGLQLLGG
-461 FTCITVALWFYCVKI
+461 FTCIIVAIWFYCVKI
-476 VGRKFEALEQVQQE
+476 VGRKFESLEREQQQ
-490 SREASLARAPEQT
+490 ATATTLGQAQEQP
-503 SAGAA
+503 SAGTA